1 MVTNP
6 ADIEEKEQAMDF
18 FHGLD
23 QGRNGIFKTN
33 MLNSSWVA
41 GAFDPLDMVNKTYRM
56 VGSWVKPVPQDEGG
70 TAVSYATIEE
80 GVKQAA
86 AKKKQEQNRK

>member
-18 FHGLD
+18 FHGFD